1 MKKTLLFAALAIAA
15 QTAVA
20 ANVAKADK
28 DNDGTLDKNEAKAIP
43 MVAKH
48 FDAIDL
54 DKDGTVDQAEIDAFK
69 IMAARSTRKKSSTR
83 ASQKRLMNST
93 ATKMARWTLRKSLAS
108 FKRRADTQHR
118 EYRSSEYAPSG
129 AFFI

>member
-69 IMAARSTRKKSSTR
+69 IMAADKDNDGTLDKKEIKHKGIAKAFEKKS
-83 ASQKRLMNST
+83 
-93 ATKMARWTLRKSLAS
+93 
-108 FKRRADTQHR
+108 
-118 EYRSSEYAPSG
+118 
-129 AFFI
+129 